1 VPLLTLPLD
10 VLVLVVDVVVVAL
23 LVVCGV
29 ATPLDATPVAEY
41 TTSVEGTASV
51 EFTVTKVCPSAG
63 GGTRF

>member
-1 VPLLTLPLD
+1 MLLLPLD
-10 VLVLVVDVVVVAL
+10 VLLLVVEVDVVAL
-23 LVVCGV
+23 LVAGF
-29 ATPLDATPVAEY
+29 ATPLDATPVDEY